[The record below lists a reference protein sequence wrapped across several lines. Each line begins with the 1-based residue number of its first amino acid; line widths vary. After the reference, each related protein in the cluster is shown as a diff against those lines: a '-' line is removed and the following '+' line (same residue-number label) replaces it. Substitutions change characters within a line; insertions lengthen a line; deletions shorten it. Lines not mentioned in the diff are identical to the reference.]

1 MIDCTQKHLE
11 FGDDAKDAITRVG
24 TMIYQL
30 EVGGRM
36 EVKDVVWVLELK
48 WSFLSISMMEKKGF
62 HRLSCCFPGW
72 EGIDQT

>member
-1 MIDCTQKHLE
+1 ME

-36 EVKDVVWVLELK
+36 EVKDVFWVLELK

-62 HRLSCCFPGW
+62 R
-72 EGIDQT
+72 